1 MTAPNI
7 NVTVFADRLNA
18 LAAAYKDDVSAVI
31 EEAKQAEVDPAALRR
46 LASWMRKDEIDRL
59 EQEAVDDQY
68 RFLAGMRPAP
78 AELPTEGELA
88 TAAALYASDMTIRAV
103 AKDMGISVGKAHQL
117 KLKAAAFNVHP
128 RVNT

>member
-1 MTAPNI
+1 MTAPNV
-7 NVTVFADRLNA
+7 NVTAFAERLNA
-18 LAAAYKDDVSAVI
+18 LAAAYKEDVSAVI
-31 EEAKQAEVDPAALRR
+31 EEAKEAEVDPAALRR

-68 RFLAGMRPAP
+68 RFLAGMRSTP

-88 TAAALYASDMTIRAV
+88 TAAALYASDMTTRAV
-103 AKDMGISVGKAHQL
+103 AKEMGISVGKAHQL

-128 RVNT
+128 SVNK

>member
-1 MTAPNI
+1 MSTNSPN
-7 NVTVFADRLNA
+7 VVAFAERLIA
-18 LAAAYKDDVSAVI
+18 LADAYKADVASVI
-31 EEAKQAEVDPAALRR
+31 EDAKEAEVDPAALRR
-46 LASWMRKDEIDRL
+46 LAAWMRKDEIDRL

-68 RFLAGMRPAP
+68 RFLAGMRPTP

-88 TAAALYASDMTIRAV
+88 TAAALYASDMSVRAV

-128 RVNT
+128 KVNA